1 MGVLGVKLARVE
13 LLYKQISI
21 MSVIIPSFAQC
32 TELTGGFSG
41 TPDEQ
46 LKMLQA
52 HRQSYQSIFH
62 WRLIQIFSIKIV
74 ASLKYV

>member
-1 MGVLGVKLARVE
+1 
-13 LLYKQISI
+13 
-21 MSVIIPSFAQC
+21 MSVILPSFAQC
-32 TELTGGFSG
+32 MELTGGFSG

-62 WRLIQIFSIKIV
+62 WRLIQIFSIKI
-74 ASLKYV
+74 ASLKVYNGENVCCGDPNEQLF